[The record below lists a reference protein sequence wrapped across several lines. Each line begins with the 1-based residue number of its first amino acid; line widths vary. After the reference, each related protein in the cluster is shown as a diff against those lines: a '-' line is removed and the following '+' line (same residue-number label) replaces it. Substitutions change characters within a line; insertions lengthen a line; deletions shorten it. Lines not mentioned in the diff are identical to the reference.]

1 MEPSMIM
8 NTTEIPT
15 FVSSSTAGLAV
26 GLTLFFL
33 LVVIIAGVIVY
44 KYNKVRDM
52 LHLGKKR
59 RQKKEDFAETP
70 QDDSHQYTSRIHQ
83 STSMIH
89 QSTSMIHQSTEQNP
103 IYENLTT
110 QTTRNN
116 RPEVEQNKFPS
127 EPEEDVYLQCDS
139 PDDDAIYGN
148 DPSCNLSILPDSR
161 DEDVYIM
168 PDSL

>member
-1 MEPSMIM
+1 MQPSMIT
-8 NTTEIPT
+8 NTTENPT
-15 FVSSSTAGLAV
+15 LVSNPTAGLAV

-33 LVVIIAGVIVY
+33 LMVIIAGVIVY
-44 KYNKVRDM
+44 KFNKVRDM
-52 LHLGKKR
+52 LQLGKKR

-70 QDDSHQYTSRIHQ
+70 QDDSHQ

-89 QSTSMIHQSTEQNP
+89 ESTEQNP

-116 RPEVEQNKFPS
+116 RPEVEQNKFSS

-139 PDDDAIYGN
+139 PDDAIYSN

-168 PDSL
+168 PDS

>member
-1 MEPSMIM
+1 MIM
-8 NTTEIPT
+8 NTTDSNYT
-15 FVSSSTAGLAV
+15 LVSNTKVAGLAV

-44 KYNKVRDM
+44 KFNKMRDM
-52 LHLGKKR
+52 LQLGKKR

-70 QDDSHQYTSRIHQ
+70 QDDSHQYTSTIHQ
-83 STSMIH
+83 STSMID
-89 QSTSMIHQSTEQNP
+89 QSAGQNP

-139 PDDDAIYGN
+139 PDDAIYSN

>member
-1 MEPSMIM
+1 MQPSMIT
-8 NTTEIPT
+8 NTTENPT
-15 FVSSSTAGLAV
+15 LVSNPTAGLAV

-33 LVVIIAGVIVY
+33 LMVIIAGVIVY
-44 KYNKVRDM
+44 KFNKVRDM
-52 LHLGKKR
+52 LQLGKKR

-70 QDDSHQYTSRIHQ
+70 QDDSHQYTSRIHE
-83 STSMIH
+83 
-89 QSTSMIHQSTEQNP
+89 STEQNP

-116 RPEVEQNKFPS
+116 RPEVEQNKFSS

-139 PDDDAIYGN
+139 PDDAIYSN

-168 PDSL
+168 PDS